1 MTAIIDIENLRVEF
15 GGVVALA
22 DVSLS
27 VSEAEIVG
35 IIGPNGAGKSTTL
48 NAVSGFVRPSH
59 GTMRLNGE
67 LLERMTPAARAK
79 NGIGRTFQ
87 TPRLFPGLTVAENL
101 QVTSRQ
107 RRPQAMQ
114 FGTAPEVLEMCQ
126 IAQLRDVTSE
136 QLTSGERRFAELAR
150 ALMLGP
156 SVLMLDE
163 PATGLR
169 TNEVHAFGGIL
180 RHLRDT
186 FKTAAL
192 LVSHDLQI
200 VYDCCSSVIVIN
212 EGRVLTTGTP
222 HEVRRDPAVVRAYFG
237 SEISDDD

>member
-1 MTAIIDIENLRVEF
+1 MTAVLAIERLRVEF

-22 DVSLS
+22 DVSLT
-27 VSEAEIVG
+27 VSGAEIVG

-48 NAVSGFVRPSH
+48 NAVSGFVRPSA
-59 GTMRLNGE
+59 GRMQLNGE
-67 LLERMTPAARAK
+67 PLEQLTPPARARY
-79 NGIGRTFQ
+79 GIGRTFQ

-107 RRPQAMQ
+107 RRADAVQ
-114 FGTAPEVLEMCQ
+114 FGTAADVLEMCT
-126 IAQLRDVTSE
+126 IAPLRDVRSE
-136 QLTSGERRFAELAR
+136 RLTAGQRRFVELAR

-169 TNEVHAFGGIL
+169 TDEVHRFGGIL
-180 RHLRDT
+180 RDLRDR
-186 FKTAAL
+186 FRTAVL

-212 EGRVLTTGTP
+212 EGRVLTAGTP
-222 HEVRRDPAVVRAYFG
+222 HDVRRDPAVVRAYFG
-237 SEISDDD
+237 SEISDDG